1 MKRQEVKID
10 GSKILLSLFKKYK
23 DEPWVLSSRE
33 VYDKI
38 NSLFSNLEALT
49 IFELFQQKKDFE
61 SVVQVI
67 GLRAMPTVMN
77 NPVYLN
83 GVGANVYTAPSFVSL
98 ELITSGKYQIVP
110 SYGGFAYTLI
120 NE

>member
-38 NSLFSNLEALT
+38 NSLFSGKWGQLKEKNLYKYTYGLKSG
-49 IFELFQQKKDFE
+49 IILRCFEN
-61 SVVQVI
+61 VQ
-67 GLRAMPTVMN
+67 
-77 NPVYLN
+77 
-83 GVGANVYTAPSFVSL
+83 
-98 ELITSGKYQIVP
+98 
-110 SYGGFAYTLI
+110 
-120 NE
+120 